1 MNAHLFNMK
10 GMARIIDQNKI
21 ERLKQSTMKLVIE
34 HGFGGASVSL
44 IAKDAEIASGYFYM
58 HYKSKYELV
67 NTLLHDV
74 YQEVVSKFEEITRED
89 LTFGEIVEKMIRF
102 FFSMANEAPVK
113 LKFLYVLT
121 NDYNFVIEKEM
132 HDNVY
137 KILNVLTFDGHSSG
151 QLDKEIQPADLYLAV
166 IINTI
171 QYINQCYKSAK
182 KEVVFQKKDEDHL
195 IYLTNKV
202 LKPARP

>member
-1 MNAHLFNMK
+1 
-10 GMARIIDQNKI
+10 
-21 ERLKQSTMKLVIE
+21 MKLVIE

-58 HYKSKYELV
+58 HYKSKYDLV
-67 NTLLHDV
+67 NTLLHNV

-89 LTFGEIVEKMIRF
+89 LSFGEIVEKMIRH

-151 QLDKEIQPADLYLAV
+151 QLDKEIQPADLYLVV

-171 QYINQCYKSAK
+171 QYINQCYKNAK
-182 KEVVFQKKDEDHL
+182 KEIVFKKSDEDHL

-202 LKPARP
+202 LKPVRP

>member
-1 MNAHLFNMK
+1 MSIHLFNLK
-10 GMARIIDQNKI
+10 EMARITDQNRI
-21 ERLKQSTMKLVIE
+21 ERLKQSTMKLVVE
-34 HGFGGASVSL
+34 HGFGGASASL
-44 IAKDAEIASGYFYM
+44 IAKDADVATGYFYM

-74 YQEVVSKFEEITRED
+74 YQEVVSEFEKITTEG
-89 LTFGEIVEKMIRF
+89 LSFGKIVEKMIRY
-102 FFSMANEAPVK
+102 FFSMANDAPVK

-132 HDNVY
+132 HDNVF
-137 KILNVLTFDGHSSG
+137 KILTVLTSDGHSSG
-151 QLDKEIQPADLYLAV
+151 QLDREIQPSDLYLIV

-171 QYINQCYKSAK
+171 QYINQCYKSVK
-182 KEVVFQKKDEDHL
+182 KEVIFKKKDEDHL

-202 LKPARP
+202 LKPV

>member
-1 MNAHLFNMK
+1 
-10 GMARIIDQNKI
+10 MARITDQSKI
-21 ERLKQSTMKLVIE
+21 ERLKESTMKLVVE
-34 HGFGGASVSL
+34 HGFGGASASL
-44 IAKDAEIASGYFYM
+44 IAKDADVATGYFYM

-74 YQEVVSKFEEITRED
+74 YQEVISKFEVISHKD
-89 LTFGEIVEKMIRF
+89 LSFAEIVEKMIRHF
-102 FFSMANEAPVK
+102 FGMANKAPVK

-121 NDYNFVIEKEM
+121 NDYNFMIEKEM
-132 HDNVY
+132 HDDVF
-137 KILNVLTFDGHSSG
+137 KILNLLTFDGHSSG
-151 QLDKEIQPADLYLAV
+151 QLDKKVQPPDLYLIV

-182 KEVVFQKKDEDHL
+182 KEIIFKKKDEDHL

-202 LKPARP
+202 LKPV